1 MNSKVKIEIYHTRF
15 NYGSITAF
23 QQLSAMLKSNLKDC
37 DYRHFPSII
46 KVLSSNQNMITY
58 NPNKFNE
65 EIESVDREIQRSFQ
79 DFKNIENIVTFFLNV
94 YQKNLNL
101 TEISNLVSLM
111 FDVNSTDVD
120 IQITI
125 IYNK

>member
-1 MNSKVKIEIYHTRF
+1 
-15 NYGSITAF
+15 
-23 QQLSAMLKSNLKDC
+23 
-37 DYRHFPSII
+37 
-46 KVLSSNQNMITY
+46 MITY